1 MQYVLIAGSIV
12 QSFGGG
18 YAAKR
23 APLAKMNMLIAVP
36 TVKNTRRLSAGI
48 IIRPGAEQYPRQG
61 TGGFT
66 FWRYKDEDVFGDY
79 TLTIC
84 GNSATRSI
92 NWS

>member
-1 MQYVLIAGSIV
+1 MQK
-12 QSFGGG
+12 F
-18 YAAKR
+18 KR
-23 APLAKMNMLIAVP
+23 VP
-36 TVKNTRRLSAGI
+36 FIKFIPDNNSYGPFMDGRRHYSGI